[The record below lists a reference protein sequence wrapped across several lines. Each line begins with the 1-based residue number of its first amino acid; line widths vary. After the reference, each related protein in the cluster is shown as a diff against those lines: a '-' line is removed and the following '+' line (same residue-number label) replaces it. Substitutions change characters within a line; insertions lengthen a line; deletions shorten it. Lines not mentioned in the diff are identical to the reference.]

1 MRNKFLAIAAAA
13 AMILICGCGPKAP
26 PATASA
32 PTTPASAAS
41 GGSGVYGMSG
51 ARLAGGAPEGVVG
64 ECVWIYDADDRRQ
77 VAKGECVE
85 PHAGQF
91 RIALKPGHY
100 MLHGPGG
107 VKPIEIP
114 PGGWIK
120 VTSLVDLP
128 MSP

>member
-1 MRNKFLAIAAAA
+1 MRQKFLAIAAAA
-13 AMILICGCGPKAP
+13 AALGALGCGPKAP
-26 PATASA
+26 PATVSA
-32 PTTPASAAS
+32 PATTPSAAS
-41 GGSGVYGMSG
+41 GDSGVYGMSG
-51 ARLAGGAPEGVVG
+51 ARSAGGAPEGIVG

-85 PHAGQF
+85 PNAGQF

-107 VKPIEIP
+107 IKPIEIP

-120 VTSLVDLP
+120 VMSLVDLP